1 MHLLP
6 YLFIY
11 FYTFSKHISPPCNHK
26 LSHPE
31 KGPIHYPNTNAK
43 IPTQRFRRISEPG
56 FLISIYQLIF
66 PKLGITLFIQRLV
79 FRVLTLVLRHD
90 LLHLAHYLHVVETQ
104 GNA

>member
-11 FYTFSKHISPPCNHK
+11 FYTLPTYKFPHAATNPSTTPQTQNPD
-26 LSHPE
+26 PE
-31 KGPIHYPNTNAK
+31 
-43 IPTQRFRRISEPG
+43 IPFRISEPG
-56 FLISIYQLIF
+56 FLLPIYQLIF
-66 PKLGITLFIQRLV
+66 PKLGFPLFIQRLV

-90 LLHLAHYLHVVETQ
+90 LLHLAHYLHIVETQ